1 MFKCEK
7 CGFECDRDV
16 NAAINLKQEAVRLTV
31 VETFHGTSLHSAD
44 TSRMKQE
51 EKADFC

>member
-31 VETFHGTSLHSAD
+31 LVFGLDSAD